1 MSEKIRENIQ
11 SHLIALSKFTET
23 PGNGVTRLPFTKKG
37 KDAAEYLK
45 DQMKKSGLNVR
56 EDASGAVIGRL
67 EGQSKKTVI
76 IGSHYDSVKSGGEFD
91 GIAGVVCGIE
101 IARLFKEKNIKPKY
115 SIEIFATN
123 DEEGVRFNSGFLSSK
138 ALLGEIS
145 IDELKS
151 LADSNGITLYKAIEN
166 YGLNPEDF
174 IKCKRDIEDIKA
186 FLEIHIEQGPILEN
200 HKKEIGIVDTI
211 VGMKRTMFSIKGRS
225 DHAGTTP
232 MNMRIDA
239 VDIASKIISKVSDIA
254 LKYPNA
260 VATVGQIIVSPNA
273 INTIA
278 SQVNFSLDI
287 RSTKKEHISAIY
299 NEVIFLAE
307 KIIKKYKSEFKFED
321 TLIVDPVKMNS
332 ELTKIIEESCKNKE
346 TSYEHINSGA
356 GHDSLPIGE
365 KIPTAMLFVPSRGGR
380 SHCPE
385 EFTDYKYLEK
395 VTIITFDVIN
405 KII

>member
-23 PGNGVTRLPFTKKG
+23 PGNGVTRLPFTKEG
-37 KDAAEYLK
+37 KNAAEYLK
-45 DQMKKSGLNVR
+45 DKMKKSGLSVR

-67 EGQSKKTVI
+67 EGQSKKTII
-76 IGSHYDSVKSGGEFD
+76 IGSHYDSVKSGGKFD

-211 VGMKRTMFSIKGRS
+211 VGMKRTMFSINGRS

-260 VATVGQIIVSPNA
+260 VATVGQIIVSPNS

-278 SQVNFSLDI
+278 SEVNFSLDI

-299 NEVIFLAE
+299 NEVFSLATE
-307 KIIKKYKSEFKFED
+307 IVQKYNADFTHED
-321 TLIVDPVKMNS
+321 TLTVNPVNMNL

-395 VTIITFDVIN
+395 VTIITFDVVN
-405 KII
+405 KIN